1 MHFLHTYLAQRLPF
15 YYGWIVFAMVASAN
29 YAARPLMSV
38 SVLSVF
44 MLPIRETFG

>member
-1 MHFLHTYLAQRLPF
+1 MHSLRSYLVQRLPC
-15 YYGWIVFAMVASAN
+15 YYGWVVFTMVASAN

-44 MLPIRETFG
+44 MLPLT